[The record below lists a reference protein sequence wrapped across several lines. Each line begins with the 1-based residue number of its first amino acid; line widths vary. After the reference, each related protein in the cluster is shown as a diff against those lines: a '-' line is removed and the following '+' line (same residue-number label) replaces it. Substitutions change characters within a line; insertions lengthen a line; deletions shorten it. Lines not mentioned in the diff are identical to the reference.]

1 MTATTTT
8 EMTTTTEKF
17 AAQLAAARNPF
28 RSSRRVKLDDP
39 RMAVYWER
47 LAEDLLRTDAEWDLL
62 LAQGAM
68 QAQAQREKVLARVAG
83 VR

>member
-1 MTATTTT
+1 MKHTTTT

-17 AAQLAAARNPF
+17 ASQLSSARNPF

-47 LAEDLLRTDAEWDLL
+47 LAEDLLRTEAEWDLL
-62 LAQGAM
+62 LATTAM

-83 VR
+83 AR